1 MSKIV
6 AQVAAM
12 DAELKLLRKENEE
25 QRNIIE
31 GYRII
36 TAYLANTL
44 FDVIFKPFKV
54 AVDNAKLP
62 LQFREHKIK
71 YMQVGQVGY
80 CVPWAVSV
88 SWDGRMW
95 VNENFTVENRPFGTA
110 NLKIRCLT
118 IGYEI
123 TPKACQDS
131 HRWDAE
137 NIGNMENL
145 KPVVKLR

>member
-6 AQVAAM
+6 AKVAAM
-12 DAELKLLRKENEE
+12 DAELKLLRQENEK

-31 GYRII
+31 GYRSI
-36 TAYLANTL
+36 TSYLVNTL
-44 FDVIFKPFKV
+44 FDVITFKSKV
-54 AVDNAKLP
+54 ENARLP

-80 CVPWAVSV
+80 CVPWAVSA
-88 SWDGRMW
+88 SQDGRMW
-95 VNENFTVENRPFGTA
+95 INENFTIHENSGGTV
-110 NLKIRCLT
+110 NLQVKRVCN
-118 IGYEI
+118 GYEI
-123 TPKACQDS
+123 TPKTCEDS

-137 NIGNMENL
+137 NIGNMENH